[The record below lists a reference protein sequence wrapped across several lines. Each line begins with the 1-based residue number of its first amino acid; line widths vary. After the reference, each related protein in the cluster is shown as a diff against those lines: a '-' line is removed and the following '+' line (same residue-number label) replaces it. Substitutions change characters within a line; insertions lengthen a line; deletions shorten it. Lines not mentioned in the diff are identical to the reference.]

1 MTGTRALAEGIF
13 EHPEF
18 DSHEQIIAFH
28 DRGSGVRAIIAIH
41 DTRLGPAMGG
51 TRMWPYASSVEALTD
66 VLRLSRGMTYKN
78 AVAGIDF
85 GGGKAV
91 IIGDP
96 ARQKS
101 PALLRAYARRVDS
114 LRGLFITGE
123 DVGMGQEDIEIIA
136 DHTAHV
142 RGTRAGLGD
151 PSPYTALGV
160 VSGIRA
166 AVAAALGRSELA
178 GLRISIQGLGHV
190 GMNLAR
196 RLAQAGARLIV
207 SDLRAAAVGRA
218 MREFQACAVEPHAAH
233 AVECDVFAP
242 CALGG
247 VLNEKSIAEIRA
259 PIVAGSAN
267 NQLATPKD
275 GARLAAR
282 GILYAPDYVINAGG
296 VISIALGR
304 SAADAAAVRKHAL
317 GIGKTLAE
325 IFRRAEESGRPTAE
339 IADQIAEER
348 LSAAGERR
356 LSA

>member
-1 MTGTRALAEGIF
+1 MHWETAMTGTRALAEGIF

-123 DVGMGQEDIEIIA
+123 DVGMGQEDIEI
-136 DHTAHV
+136 
-142 RGTRAGLGD
+142 
-151 PSPYTALGV
+151 
-160 VSGIRA
+160 
-166 AVAAALGRSELA
+166 
-178 GLRISIQGLGHV
+178 
-190 GMNLAR
+190 
-196 RLAQAGARLIV
+196 
-207 SDLRAAAVGRA
+207 
-218 MREFQACAVEPHAAH
+218 
-233 AVECDVFAP
+233 
-242 CALGG
+242 
-247 VLNEKSIAEIRA
+247 
-259 PIVAGSAN
+259 
-267 NQLATPKD
+267 
-275 GARLAAR
+275 
-282 GILYAPDYVINAGG
+282 
-296 VISIALGR
+296 
-304 SAADAAAVRKHAL
+304 
-317 GIGKTLAE
+317 
-325 IFRRAEESGRPTAE
+325 
-339 IADQIAEER
+339 
-348 LSAAGERR
+348 
-356 LSA
+356 